1 MLYLPAKIS
10 PCCFAAFHTDRE
22 TPTMCCTALYREKLF
37 TQGWLQCPW
46 KTRSKGKDESGLPIH
61 TNLEHSFQ
69 PDFRR
74 RRVAAT
80 VTQDKM
86 LTGLVD
92 ALW

>member
-1 MLYLPAKIS
+1 MLHFTQTEKLP
-10 PCCFAAFHTDRE
+10 PCAAQ
-22 TPTMCCTALYREKLF
+22 PTALYREKLF

-74 RRVAAT
+74 RRIAAT